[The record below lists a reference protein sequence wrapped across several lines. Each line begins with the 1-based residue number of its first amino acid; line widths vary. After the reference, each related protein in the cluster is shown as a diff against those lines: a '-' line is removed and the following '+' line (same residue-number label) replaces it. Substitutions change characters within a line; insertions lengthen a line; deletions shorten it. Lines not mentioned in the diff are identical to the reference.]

1 MVTPYRIRAAEP
13 ADAPRIAVLERECF
27 PDPWSPAGVRE
38 ALTLPTAL
46 GLVAEVAGVVE
57 GYLLTRWV
65 ADTAEILNLAVAHA
79 HRRAGIAS
87 VLLRAALEG
96 LERLGVREVFL
107 EVRQSNRPAQALYR
121 DWGFR
126 VAGMRPAYYRRPVED
141 ALVLRRALGE
151 GA

>member
-1 MVTPYRIRAAEP
+1 MATPYGIRAAEP
-13 ADAPRIAVLERECF
+13 GDAPRIAALERECF
-27 PDPWSPAGVRE
+27 PDPWSPAGVKE
-38 ALTLPTAL
+38 ALSLATGL
-46 GLVAEVAGVVE
+46 GLVAEVAGLVE
-57 GYLLTRWV
+57 GYILTRWV
-65 ADTAEILNLAVAHA
+65 ADTAEILNLAVTPD

-87 VLLRAALEG
+87 ALLGEALRE
-96 LERLGVREVFL
+96 LERRGVGDVFL